1 MFEQLEALEALST
14 CGTMGAA
21 GAQLRISQS
30 AVSKRIALLSQSCG
44 APLIERAGRRVA
56 LTPAGERLLQRV
68 RPLLWELR
76 AALVE
81 DQREATGQISL
92 GVSESILSSWGAR
105 AISKTTRALPN
116 LQVRVHAHRSPALV
130 ERVRSSEYNLALCAG
145 FARAPV
151 DLSVEQVLLEP
162 MVLIPSGLQDPSSLQ
177 KGALPVLT
185 IEPSA
190 ETWRALRPRSARDRM
205 KIEAVVESFTCA
217 AQMAKAGLGHGLV
230 PLGVARA
237 LGVPRSALARAGLAR
252 PISLIGRKST
262 LARSSMRAF
271 LAVFR
276 LNLTRAAKN
285 LT

>member
-1 MFEQLEALEALST
+1 MFEQLEALEALSS

-30 AVSKRIALLSQSCG
+30 AVSKRIALLSASCG

-56 LTPAGERLLQRV
+56 LTPAGQRLLERV

-81 DQREATGQISL
+81 DQQEAIGRISL

-105 AISKTTRALPN
+105 VISKTTRALPK
-116 LQVRVHAHRSPALV
+116 LQLEVHAHRSPALV
-130 ERVRSSEYNLALCAG
+130 ERVRSSGHNLALCAG
-145 FARAPV
+145 FAQPPV
-151 DLSVEQVLLEP
+151 DLAVERVLLEP
-162 MVLIPSGLQDPSSLQ
+162 MVLIPSGLQDPKSLS
-177 KGALPVLT
+177 GAVQVLT

-190 ETWRALRPRSARDRM
+190 ETWRALRPRSARDRLRI
-205 KIEAVVESFTCA
+205 KAVVQSFTSA
-217 AQMAKAGLGHGLV
+217 AQLAKAGLGHGLV

-237 LGVPRSALARAGLAR
+237 LGVPRSALAFADLAR

-262 LARSSMRAF
+262 LARPSMRSF

-276 LNLTRAAKN
+276 QNLTRAAKN